1 MGLFSNQFSSIV
13 EWQETRNDV
22 FFWKWKDTEIKKGSR
37 LIIRPGQ
44 DAIFLVNGRIEGIFE
59 DEGEFDIDSQII
71 PFISSLK
78 NIKYGFSSSGIR
90 TDVIFINT
98 KEVTVKWGTQNS
110 VRIPSDLIKTGVPI
124 RAFGTLQCKITDRI
138 NFIDQIAGIREIY
151 TVNDIRE
158 LVVSKLDPLL
168 MKWITAEGKD
178 IFNLQSASYEIAEG
192 IKTDL
197 DIELF
202 KIGLS
207 ITEFSIQNFSY
218 PEEFEYMM
226 TKNLMRNEDI
236 NTVDN
241 NEVGNSLEEG
251 ITSDGIKIHKF
262 CPECGTKTI
271 GTKFCGNC
279 GYKLTI

>member
-110 VRIPSDLIKTGVPI
+110 VRIPSDIIKTGVPI

-197 DIELF
+197 DMELF

-241 NEVGNSLEEG
+241 NEVGNSLEDG